1 MKVQPNRFTATRI
14 AFLFALVAA
23 AFSAAKAQG
32 VAPPC
37 VPGTARDDAVM
48 EWNCRT
54 VKYALSPTF
63 GGALRQIR
71 AMAVVHLSVHNAV
84 NGITGEYET
93 YSRNLANVPPAGASA
108 DAAAI
113 GAAYQSLYGIVN
125 SAQRTQLDAEL
136 AASLASRGIAAND
149 PSLAYGRNEGQNV
162 VNMRTGDGSGPE
174 AQCAY
179 ADNLDPQPGDWVRIL
194 NVDTN
199 TTPAAATPCWRFVPP
214 FVLGRADQFPLA
226 DPPSL
231 QSGEYVRDLQEVR
244 IFGGQDNTA
253 RQDWQSRIADFWDG
267 PPVGITNQAVRQAAA
282 ARPMSL
288 SDRARALALVY
299 VVGTDASIA
308 CWHYKYTK
316 LFWRPETAINNSVPL
331 PRGRYWKPYLFPS
344 HPHPEYPS
352 GHSTNSGAM
361 FSAAALAFGD
371 EPGITM
377 TPTITRNGVSVTPQ
391 WESFSEGIN
400 EVIVARIYSGL
411 HFRFTDERS
420 AELGTQIAEYIH
432 ANQFRKCS
440 SGIPCAG
447 GSARRDSKRG
457 RPLSRLSTVPP
468 VPWVGLLSGGEENQ
482 KAGLFRWPN

>member
-1 MKVQPNRFTATRI
+1 MKVRPSSFTAIRI
-14 AFLFALVAA
+14 AFMLILLAA
-23 AFSAAKAQG
+23 AFSAAIAQG

-37 VPGTARDDAVM
+37 IPDTMRDDAVM

-54 VKYALSPTF
+54 VKYALSSTF

-71 AMAVVHLSVHNAV
+71 AMAVVQLSVHNAV

-93 YSRNLANVPPAGASA
+93 YSRDPANVPPAGASA
-108 DAAAI
+108 EAAAI
-113 GAAYQSLYGIVN
+113 GAAYQSLYRMVTP
-125 SAQRTQLDAEL
+125 AQRTQLDAEL
-136 AASLASRGIAAND
+136 AASLAARGIAADD
-149 PSLAYGRNEGQNV
+149 PSLAYGKNEGHNV
-162 VNMRTGDGSGPE
+162 VNLRTGDGSGPE

-179 ADNLDPQPGDWVRIL
+179 ADNLDPQPGDWVRIR

-214 FVLGRADQFPLA
+214 FVLERADQFALA

-244 IFGGQDNTA
+244 ILGGQGSTV

-316 LFWRPETAINNSVPL
+316 LFWRPETAINNSVRL
-331 PRGRYWKPYLFPS
+331 PRGLYWKPYLFPS

-361 FSAAALAFGD
+361 FSAAAFAFGD

-377 TPTITRNGVSVTPQ
+377 TPTITRNGISVTPQ

-400 EVIVARIYSGL
+400 EVIDARIYSGL

-420 AELGTQIAEYIH
+420 AELGAQIAEYIH
-432 ANQFRKCS
+432 ANQFRKCLPGVS
-440 SGIPCAG
+440 CSG
-447 GSARRDSKRG
+447 GSARRESKRS
-457 RPLSRLSTVPP
+457 RPLSRLFTVSP
-468 VPWVGLLSGGEENQ
+468 VSWSALLSGGEENQ
-482 KAGLFRWPN
+482 KAGLFRRPN